1 GKDGGR
7 IVCTVACSPSAYPH
21 LSSSALDDI
30 QADLTSLLH
39 QTISHSSLHPSNLT
53 ILKSKKSWLLNL
65 DVLVLSDAGNI
76 LDALFMASRAALWDT
91 RVPRTRGVE
100 YKAPTRKDTGKDKE
114 DMNVDEDEHE
124 NAQKQS
130 GFDTRVLP
138 KATDFELPDYW
149 DEGEVLDGRERW
161 PVAITLNIES
171 PTHFLD
177 ATAQEEAASPLKL
190 LLAFSFHDGQP
201 AVLQGMRML
210 GPGELTPSHLK
221 ELVKV
226 GENYAR
232 ELFVALNAKLK
243 DEDVRRTQKA
253 RERFELHR

>member
-1 GKDGGR
+1 MSLTDFYNSP
-7 IVCTVACSPSAYPH
+7 TATNWTSSPSAYPH

-30 QADLTSLLH
+30 QADLSSLLH
-39 QTISHSSLHPSNLT
+39 QTLSHPSLHPRNLT

-76 LDALFMASRAALWDT
+76 LDAMFMASRAALWDT

-100 YKAPTRKDTGKDKE
+100 YKAPTRKDTGKREEMD
-114 DMNVDEDEHE
+114 VDEDEHE

-161 PVAITLNIES
+161 PVPITLN
-171 PTHFLD
+171 L
-177 ATAQEEAASPLKL
+177 
-190 LLAFSFHDGQP
+190 
-201 AVLQGMRML
+201 V
-210 GPGELTPSHLK
+210 SHS
-221 ELVKV
+221 
-226 GENYAR
+226 R
-232 ELFVALNAKLK
+232 
-243 DEDVRRTQKA
+243 
-253 RERFELHR
+253 